1 MEGASNLILAML
13 MLAGFVL
20 AAGGVTILRQRGD
33 RTKAVLMIVA
43 ALVMWG
49 NVAIMTL

>member
-1 MEGASNLILAML
+1 MTGLSSVILAIL
-13 MLAGFVL
+13 MIAGFVL
-20 AAGGVTILRQRGD
+20 AGGGVYVLAKRGD
-33 RTKAVLMIVA
+33 RTKAALMIVA

>member
-1 MEGASNLILAML
+1 MESASSLVLAVL
-13 MLAGFVL
+13 MIAGFVL
-20 AAGGVTILRQRGD
+20 AGGGAYVLAKKGD

-43 ALVMWG
+43 GMVMWG

>member
-1 MEGASNLILAML
+1 MTGLSNLILAVL
-13 MLAGFVL
+13 MIAGFVL
-20 AAGGVTILRQRGD
+20 AAGGVYVLTKRGD

-43 ALVMWG
+43 GAVMWG